1 MNKKKI
7 YIAPSIEVQYVT
19 LEESIAASSAQVTG
33 GQDQNNLHTP
43 GVELWGDELDGG
55 TQRGDY

>member
-1 MNKKKI
+1 MNEKKI
-7 YIAPSIEVQYVT
+7 YVAPSVEVQYVK

-33 GQDQNNLHTP
+33 GENNNSLHTP
-43 GVELWGDELDGG
+43 GVELWGDEIDGG

>member
-7 YIAPSIEVQYVT
+7 YIAPSINVKYVT

-33 GQDQNNLHTP
+33 GEGTTSLYTP
-43 GVELWGDELDGG
+43 GVELWGDEIDGG
-55 TQRGDY
+55 KQRGEY